1 MHDLRPN
8 QRVPEGVDAQSWLGF
23 EHRIGQRR
31 FAALVTAAD
40 KAVAD
45 GDLTSAQAAFDEARE
60 LCPDAPELLRLEST
74 IAATTAPDLRLW
86 PRAAGAVALLVVGV
100 AMVMGLEFM
109 QRATD
114 EPEVVTTLRALEE
127 TAAPGAS
134 VAMSVLAVTETPAA
148 SKPDESP
155 VVAQSSRAEDPPR
168 AVERS
173 SAGEPSR
180 RREPPQSNRPSPIP
194 SRTVPPPIIK
204 ELPRANRP
212 APASASAPRLNP
224 GTVGVR
230 PLETNAAVATVGPN
244 PIPPV
249 AQSSPTDVETA
260 PAVPAP
266 RTPSAPSRPA
276 APPAPARLTNASA
289 DDQSQVADVLRQYA
303 RAYEALD
310 ANAARDVWPSVDRR
324 ALARA
329 FENLRSQ
336 QLSLQDCEI
345 DVRGAT
351 ANASCRGQAQY
362 VGKVGGGE
370 PRIEPRT
377 WRFELRREGEAWKIA
392 NAEARRPTS

>member
-8 QRVPEGVDAQSWLGF
+8 QRVPEGVDPQSWLGF

-31 FAALVTAAD
+31 FAALVTAID
-40 KAVAD
+40 KAVAT
-45 GDLTSAQAAFDEARE
+45 GDATSARAALDEARE
-60 LCPDAPELLRLEST
+60 LRPDAPELLRLEST
-74 IAATTAPDLRLW
+74 IAITAAPDTRLW
-86 PRAAGAVALLVVGV
+86 PRAAGAVALLVLGV
-100 AMVMGLEFM
+100 SMVMGLEVM
-109 QRATD
+109 RRATAGPEAVTALSAPVERAVP
-114 EPEVVTTLRALEE
+114 EPA
-127 TAAPGAS
+127 GATR
-134 VAMSVLAVTETPAA
+134 VLAVTKAPAA
-148 SKPDESP
+148 GQPDESP
-155 VVAQSSRAEDPPR
+155 MVASSSLPEDPPIV
-168 AVERS
+168 VERS
-173 SAGEPSR
+173 SSAAPPR
-180 RREPPQSNRPSPIP
+180 RPEPPQSDQPSPVR
-194 SRTVPPPIIK
+194 SRTVQAPIK
-204 ELPRANRP
+204 ESPPANRP
-212 APASASAPRLNP
+212 APASAATTRLSP
-224 GTVGVR
+224 GTAGVR
-230 PLETNAAVATVGPN
+230 PLETNAAVATAGVIS
-244 PIPPV
+244 IPPV
-249 AQSSPTDVETA
+249 ASTLTDVETA
-260 PAVPAP
+260 TALPAS
-266 RTPSAPSRPA
+266 RTPLAPVRTA
-276 APPAPARLTNASA
+276 APPAPARLTNASV

>member
-1 MHDLRPN
+1 
-8 QRVPEGVDAQSWLGF
+8 
-23 EHRIGQRR
+23 
-31 FAALVTAAD
+31 
-40 KAVAD
+40 
-45 GDLTSAQAAFDEARE
+45 
-60 LCPDAPELLRLEST
+60 
-74 IAATTAPDLRLW
+74 
-86 PRAAGAVALLVVGV
+86 
-100 AMVMGLEFM
+100 
-109 QRATD
+109 
-114 EPEVVTTLRALEE
+114 
-127 TAAPGAS
+127 
-134 VAMSVLAVTETPAA
+134 
-148 SKPDESP
+148 
-155 VVAQSSRAEDPPR
+155 
-168 AVERS
+168 
-173 SAGEPSR
+173 
-180 RREPPQSNRPSPIP
+180 
-194 SRTVPPPIIK
+194 
-204 ELPRANRP
+204 
-212 APASASAPRLNP
+212 
-224 GTVGVR
+224 
-230 PLETNAAVATVGPN
+230 
-244 PIPPV
+244 
-249 AQSSPTDVETA
+249 
-260 PAVPAP
+260 VPAP